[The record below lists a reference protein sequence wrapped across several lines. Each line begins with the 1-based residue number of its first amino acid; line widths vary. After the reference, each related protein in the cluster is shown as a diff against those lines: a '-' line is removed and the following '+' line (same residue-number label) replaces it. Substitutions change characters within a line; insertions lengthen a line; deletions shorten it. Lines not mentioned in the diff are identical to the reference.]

1 MEKKSALISVGTVSK
16 NRKAHFNYTILETV
30 EAGIVLEGAEVKS
43 LRAGHANIS
52 EAYASEKE
60 GALYLNNARITSLK
74 ESGHFRHMEA
84 RARKLLLH
92 KKELNKLLG
101 LIARKGY
108 TLIPL
113 DIYFNE
119 RGLAKVKLGLAL
131 GKNTVDKRQTV
142 KKREWDR
149 EKRRILTF
157 KNR

>member
-1 MEKKSALISVGTVSK
+1 MEKKTTLISCGTVSK
-16 NRKAHFNYTILETV
+16 NRKAHFNYTILETI
-30 EAGIVLEGAEVKS
+30 EAGIVLQGAEVKS
-43 LRAGHANIS
+43 LRAGRANIS
-52 EAYASEKE
+52 EAYASEKD

-74 ESGHFRHMEA
+74 ESGHFRHVEA
-84 RARKLLLH
+84 RPRQLLLH
-92 KKELNKLLG
+92 KRELNKLLG
-101 LIARKGY
+101 LTARKGY
-108 TLIPL
+108 TLVPL
-113 DIYFNE
+113 DIYFND